1 MIRLRIYGRNVVK
14 EALDNNEVIKK
25 AYVYKNFYYRS
36 ILNKLS
42 KSNIK
47 INYLEKYELD
57 KIESGNHQGII
68 LEVNDYDYA
77 SIDEIMDDKVV
88 VMLDHLEDPH
98 NLGAIIR
105 TCEAAGVKSIV
116 IPKDRAVKVNSTVI
130 KVSVGAIKN
139 VRIVMVNNLVNTLKE
154 LKDNGFW
161 VIGTDMQGADYRTLD
176 YSGKVVLVIGNEGK
190 GLSRLTRENCDFM
203 ARIPMRGEVNSLN
216 ASVAAALVIY
226 EAVKDEL

>member
-14 EALDNNEVIKK
+14 EVLDSNEVIKR
-25 AYVYKNFYYRS
+25 AYIYKKFNDKD
-36 ILNKLS
+36 ILNKLI
-42 KSNIK
+42 KNNIK
-47 INYLEKYELD
+47 IDYLEKYELD

-105 TCEAAGVKSIV
+105 TCEAAGVKSII

>member
-1 MIRLRIYGRNVVK
+1 
-14 EALDNNEVIKK
+14 
-25 AYVYKNFYYRS
+25 
-36 ILNKLS
+36 
-42 KSNIK
+42 
-47 INYLEKYELD
+47 
-57 KIESGNHQGII
+57 
-68 LEVNDYDYA
+68 
-77 SIDEIMDDKVV
+77 
-88 VMLDHLEDPH
+88 MLDHLEDPH

>member
-25 AYVYKNFYYRS
+25 AYVYKNFNDRG

-105 TCEAAGVKSIV
+105 TCEAAGVRSII

-139 VRIVMVNNLVNTLKE
+139 VRIVMVNNLVNALKE
-154 LKDNGFW
+154 LKDHGFW
-161 VIGTDMQGADYRTLD
+161 VIGTDMQGVDYRTLD

>member
-14 EALDNNEVIKK
+14 EVLDSNEVIKR
-25 AYVYKNFYYRS
+25 AYIYKKFNDKD
-36 ILNKLS
+36 ILNKLI
-42 KSNIK
+42 KNNIK
-47 INYLEKYELD
+47 IDYLEKYELD